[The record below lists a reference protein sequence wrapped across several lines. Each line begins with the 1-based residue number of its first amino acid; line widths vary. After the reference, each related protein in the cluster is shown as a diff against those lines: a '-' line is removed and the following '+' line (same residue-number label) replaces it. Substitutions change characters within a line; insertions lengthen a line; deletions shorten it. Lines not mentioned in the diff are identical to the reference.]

1 MRQVGFFFYFNF
13 FYYLTKTK
21 ICCSSK
27 NENSVNTYAAA
38 YGQKVGWRFVAHKT
52 GASLQQLK

>member
-38 YGQKVGWRFVAHKT
+38 YGQKVG
-52 GASLQQLK
+52 